1 MFYIESKGKKHYYN
15 SIDDALNTANKIFQA
30 TGIVVGIFR
39 TEED

>member
-1 MFYIESKGKKHYYN
+1 MFYIEVKCRRHYYN

-39 TEED
+39 TGED